1 MSRCSPFMPIA
12 TPPAVSEITPP
23 GMKWWMWRLPTITF
37 WIGPS
42 PPCSRIH
49 HVMPRVMPKVTE
61 NEASM
66 LNSEFSRVRLTA

>member
-1 MSRCSPFMPIA
+1 MPIA
-12 TPPAVSEITPP
+12 TPPAVSEIRPP

-37 WIGPS
+37 WIGPR

-49 HVMPRVMPKVTE
+49 HVIPARDADVTE

-66 LNSEFSRVRLTA
+66 LNSVFSRVRLTA